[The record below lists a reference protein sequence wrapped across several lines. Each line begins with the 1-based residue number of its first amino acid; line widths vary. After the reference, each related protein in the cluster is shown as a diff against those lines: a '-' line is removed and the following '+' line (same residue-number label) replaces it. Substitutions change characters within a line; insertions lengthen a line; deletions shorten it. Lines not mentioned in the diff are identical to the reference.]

1 VKIDI
6 KNQDERRDC
15 VVIGGGSA
23 GWVAAVAAARAGARV
38 LLVERYGYLGGTAA
52 GVMLGSFGG
61 LYARETREQHIFG
74 IADELME
81 RLRVYGGSL
90 GVIPEG
96 WTGGGTPYDKEL
108 LKNVALEM
116 ALEAG
121 VELLLHTQFVDTI
134 VEDGRVTGVVVAAKD
149 GLHHIPA
156 SVVIDATGDGDVF
169 AAAGADYDKGA
180 GSGKLQPTTMMF
192 KLGDV
197 DTAAVLAYA
206 RANPDKVST
215 SADLSGIPTTL
226 GGFAEQVAEAV
237 AAGEY
242 TPNMDRLAI
251 QFTLREREVIM
262 NMLHTTGVDGTDPW
276 SLTRSEVEGRMQV
289 LGAVEMLRK
298 RVPGFA
304 DAYLIET
311 GIQAG
316 TRESRRL
323 IGEHVLTREEIMAGT
338 RFADAVVTTTGR
350 MSYHDP
356 DGKHQTTVT
365 VLQQPYQV
373 PYRCLV
379 PRDIDGL
386 LVAGRCVSTDHA
398 GLSTVRSA
406 GVALA
411 LGEAAG
417 TAAAFAAR
425 DGIAP
430 RAIDV
435 AELQAR
441 LGMRNARDHVD
452 A

>member
-1 VKIDI
+1 MQLEITTVD
-6 KNQDERRDC
+6 DRRDC
-15 VVIGGGSA
+15 VVIGAGSA

-38 LLVERYGYLGGTAA
+38 LLIDRYGYLGGTAA

-61 LYARETREQHIFG
+61 LFEFRTRKQSIHG

-81 RLRVYGGSL
+81 RLRGYGGSL
-90 GVIPEG
+90 GVVPQG

-108 LKNVALEM
+108 LKSVALEM

-121 VELLLHTQFVDTI
+121 VELLLHTQFLDAV

-156 SVVIDATGDGDVF
+156 DVVIDASGDGDVF
-169 AAAGADYDKGA
+169 AAAGADFDKGA
-180 GSGKLQPTTMMF
+180 GSGKLQPTTIMF
-192 KLGDV
+192 KVGDV
-197 DTAAVLAYA
+197 DTAALLEYS
-206 RANPDKVST
+206 RAHPEKISA

-226 GGFAEQVAEAV
+226 SGFVDEVAAAV

-242 TPNMDRLAI
+242 RPNMDKLAI
-251 QFTLREREVIM
+251 QFTLREHEVIM
-262 NMLHTTGVDGTDPW
+262 NMLHTTGIDGTDPW

-289 LGAVEMLRK
+289 LRALEVLRT
-298 RVPGFA
+298 RIPGFA

-311 GIQAG
+311 SVQAG

-323 IGEHVLTREEIMAGT
+323 IGEYVLTRDDILSGVEFE
-338 RFADAVVTTTGR
+338 DAVVSATGR

-356 DGKHQTTVT
+356 EGKKQTTVT
-365 VLQQPYQV
+365 DLQKPYQI

-379 PRDIDGL
+379 PREVDGL
-386 LVAGRCVSTDHA
+386 LVAGRCVSTDHE

-411 LGEAAG
+411 LGEVAG
-417 TAAAFAAR
+417 TAAALAVR

-430 RAIDV
+430 RDIDV

-441 LGMRNARDHVD
+441 LGFRSTREHVD